1 MPGISSSGLLPGW
14 SIPGDRILVQRKEIP
29 MYLPDFDYIVPT
41 TLEEACLVLNRLG
54 AEAKVL
60 AGGTDLI
67 PQMKNEVSAPK
78 TLVSLKEIKG
88 LKEIGYVPGKGV
100 VIGAG
105 ATQNDLATSPVL
117 QARYLSV
124 AEAAATMAN
133 NQIRNR
139 GTVGGNIVSAV
150 PSADL
155 PPILMALDASVTL
168 VGPRGSK
175 TILLENFFTGPRCS
189 LISYDEI
196 LAEIVIPDQ
205 ATTGS
210 AYFKFGLRNSGALAV
225 VGVAASVVA
234 DGVNVEAARIV
245 LGAVAPTPIRA
256 RRAEQLLAGNSVT
269 ERILEEVGKAA
280 ARECRPISDIRG
292 SEEYRRDMV
301 RIFTKRAL
309 RKALKLPA
317 KGAMEVG

>member
-1 MPGISSSGLLPGW
+1 
-14 SIPGDRILVQRKEIP
+14 
-29 MYLPDFDYIVPT
+29 MYLPDFDYYLPA

-54 AEAKVL
+54 GEARVL

-67 PQMKNEVSAPK
+67 PQMKNEAVAPK
-78 TLVSLKEIKG
+78 AIVSLKAIKG
-88 LKEIGYVPGKGV
+88 LKEIRYVPGKGM
-100 VIGAG
+100 VIGAA
-105 ATQNDLATSPVL
+105 ATQNDVATSPVL
-117 QARYLSV
+117 RAGYPSV
-124 AEAAATMAN
+124 TEAAASMAN
-133 NQIRNR
+133 NQVRNR
-139 GTVGGNIVSAV
+139 GTIGGNIVSAV

-155 PPILMALDASVTL
+155 PPILIALDASVTL
-168 VGPRGSK
+168 AGPHGSR
-175 TILLENFFTGPRCS
+175 TMSLENFFTGPRSS
-189 LISYDEI
+189 LISSDEI
-196 LAEIVIPDQ
+196 LVDIVIPDQ

-234 DGVNVEAARIV
+234 DGLHVEGARIV

-256 RRAEQLLAGNSVT
+256 RQAERLLAGNSAT
-269 ERILEEVGKAA
+269 ETRLEEAGRAA

-309 RKALKLPA
+309 RKALNLA
-317 KGAMEVG
+317 LTEAIEDR